1 MIPTDDLVVLLG
13 CACLVSLAFGVLLGV
28 WLCDRR
34 MTKILKGAAEHN
46 LVGSHESTLGRYEDR
61 EVQENRRN
69 LADPLNGS
77 AGGGGDRLTG
87 DDRED
92 AKQTGKLS
100 TLNPGDWL

>member
-69 LADPLNGS
+69 LADLVPNADDLRDANKKI
-77 AGGGGDRLTG
+77 TG
-87 DDRED
+87 LDDL
-92 AKQTGKLS
+92 K
-100 TLNPGDWL
+100 PGRWL

>member
-46 LVGSHESTLGRYEDR
+46 LVGSHEY
-61 EVQENRRN
+61 RRK
-69 LADPLNGS
+69 LADLVPNADDLRDVNKKI
-77 AGGGGDRLTG
+77 TG
-87 DDRED
+87 LDDL
-92 AKQTGKLS
+92 K
-100 TLNPGDWL
+100 PGRWL